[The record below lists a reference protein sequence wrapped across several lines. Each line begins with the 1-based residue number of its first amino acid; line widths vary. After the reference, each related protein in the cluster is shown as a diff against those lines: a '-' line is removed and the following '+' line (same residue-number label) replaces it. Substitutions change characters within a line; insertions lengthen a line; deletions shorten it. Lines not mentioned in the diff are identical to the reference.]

1 MALRRDA
8 GHALVELAH
17 RVYETFPERAGERS
31 VWTIGRI
38 ALDPGVQSIVPGRAE
53 MHLQF
58 RDEDEAI
65 LDRLEEHARALVA
78 ESNARGR
85 AEACMTEVG
94 KRSIPAM
101 MDERLRGHIERAAE
115 HHAPGDWVSMPS
127 AAIHD
132 AQVLARHMPA
142 AMMFVPSIG
151 GVSHAFEEDTSE
163 EDIVAWRP
171 GVRDRGREHA
181 PRLSGDTV
189 APAFTTGKRC
199 DEPRGT
205 AMKFYTAQETIRL
218 TLSQAIV
225 KHLQAQ
231 YSERDGVERRFIQGV
246 WGILGHG
253 NVSGLSQALVEY
265 GRDLPFHQ
273 PANEQSMV
281 HAVSGFARAN
291 RRLATMACTSSIG
304 PGTTN
309 MLTGATTAT
318 ICRLPVLLLPSD
330 YYASRYQG
338 QVLQDIEHP
347 VSMDMSVTD
356 CFRVVSRF
364 FDRITRPEQ
373 ILFSLPEAMRILT
386 DPGETGAVT
395 IALPQDIQG
404 YAFDY
409 PANFFDRKVWR
420 VERRRPDAQR
430 IAEAVALLKA
440 ARRPYIIAGGGVH
453 YSEAWDELATFA
465 ETFGI
470 PVGETHAGRGAIR
483 NDSPMLV
490 GGTGHLGTQPAAHF
504 AETADLVI
512 CVGTR
517 LADFVTGSNS
527 AFQHPDVR
535 FVSINVGA
543 HDAHKIGAMPI
554 LADARDALRALTRE
568 AGAAEVR
575 PAPEYGGEVAT
586 RKGAWGELL
595 RTEVFR
601 ERSNERMSQG
611 HLIGIINDSMQD
623 GDTLVAAAGTIP
635 ADLTKL
641 FDASGGRNLHLEFGN
656 SCMGYDIP
664 AAIGVR
670 MAQEGGEV
678 LILMGDGNYQMHPME
693 LVTAMQERTKV
704 TVLLNV
710 NHGFQSIHGHQK
722 ALVGHSLGN
731 EFRIRDPRTGRL
743 DDGPFVEI
751 DYVKNAESIGL
762 RAWLANTEQE
772 IREALAAARRE
783 TASCMIVVETEK
795 YRFTPDSGVWWE
807 VVGAEVTGDPKTR
820 ELVEAREAGRARQRF
835 YN

>member
-1 MALRRDA
+1 
-8 GHALVELAH
+8 
-17 RVYETFPERAGERS
+17 
-31 VWTIGRI
+31 
-38 ALDPGVQSIVPGRAE
+38 
-53 MHLQF
+53 
-58 RDEDEAI
+58 
-65 LDRLEEHARALVA
+65 
-78 ESNARGR
+78 
-85 AEACMTEVG
+85 
-94 KRSIPAM
+94 
-101 MDERLRGHIERAAE
+101 
-115 HHAPGDWVSMPS
+115 
-127 AAIHD
+127 
-132 AQVLARHMPA
+132 
-142 AMMFVPSIG
+142 
-151 GVSHAFEEDTSE
+151 
-163 EDIVAWRP
+163 
-171 GVRDRGREHA
+171 
-181 PRLSGDTV
+181 
-189 APAFTTGKRC
+189 
-199 DEPRGT
+199 
-205 AMKFYTAQETIRL
+205 MKFYSGQETVRL

-225 KHLQAQ
+225 KYLMGQ
-231 YSERDGVERRFIQGV
+231 YSERDGVERRFIQGM

-265 GRDLPFHQ
+265 GGDLAFHQ
-273 PANEQSMV
+273 PTNEQSMV
-281 HAVSGFARAN
+281 HAASAFARAN
-291 RRLATMACTSSIG
+291 LRLATMACTSSIG

-318 ICRLPVLLLPSD
+318 INRLPVLLVPSD

-356 CFRVVSRF
+356 CFRVVSRY

-386 DPGETGAVT
+386 DPADTGTAT

-409 PANFFDRKVWR
+409 PANFFEKRVWR
-420 VERRRPDAQR
+420 VERRQPDAER
-430 IAEAVALLKA
+430 VAEAVALLKA
-440 ARRPYIIAGGGVH
+440 AERPYIIAGGGVL
-453 YSEAWDELATFA
+453 YSEASDELTSFA
-465 ETFGI
+465 ETFGV
-470 PVGETHAGRGAIR
+470 PVGETHAGRGAIG

-490 GGTGHLGTQPAAHF
+490 GGTGHLGTRAAARL

-517 LADFVTGSNS
+517 LGDFVTGSNS
-527 AFQHPDVR
+527 AFQHPEVR

-543 HDAHKIGAMPI
+543 HDAFKIGALPI
-554 LADARDALRALTRE
+554 VADAREALRMLARE
-568 AGAAEVR
+568 AAAAGVGPNPRYQEEV
-575 PAPEYGGEVAT
+575 ES
-586 RKGAWGELL
+586 RKRAWRELL
-595 RTEVFR
+595 TTEVFR
-601 ERSNERMSQG
+601 DRSNERMSQG
-611 HLIGIINDSMQD
+611 QLIGLVNGSMQH

-670 MAQEGGEV
+670 MAQDQGEV
-678 LILMGDGNYQMHPME
+678 LILIGDGNYQMHPME

-704 TVLLNV
+704 TVVLNV

-731 EFRIRDPRTGRL
+731 EFRVRDPESGKL
-743 DDGPFVEI
+743 DDGPVVEI

-772 IREALAAARRE
+772 VRDALAAARQE
-783 TASCMIVVETEK
+783 TRPCMIVVETEM

-820 ELVEAREAGRARQRF
+820 ELVEAREAGRSRQRF

>member
-1 MALRRDA
+1 
-8 GHALVELAH
+8 
-17 RVYETFPERAGERS
+17 
-31 VWTIGRI
+31 
-38 ALDPGVQSIVPGRAE
+38 
-53 MHLQF
+53 
-58 RDEDEAI
+58 
-65 LDRLEEHARALVA
+65 
-78 ESNARGR
+78 
-85 AEACMTEVG
+85 
-94 KRSIPAM
+94 
-101 MDERLRGHIERAAE
+101 
-115 HHAPGDWVSMPS
+115 
-127 AAIHD
+127 
-132 AQVLARHMPA
+132 
-142 AMMFVPSIG
+142 
-151 GVSHAFEEDTSE
+151 
-163 EDIVAWRP
+163 
-171 GVRDRGREHA
+171 
-181 PRLSGDTV
+181 
-189 APAFTTGKRC
+189 
-199 DEPRGT
+199 
-205 AMKFYTAQETIRL
+205 MKFYTAQETIRL

-225 KHLQAQ
+225 KYLQAQ
-231 YSERDGVERRFIQGV
+231 YSERDGVQRRFIQGV

-304 PGTTN
+304 PGATN

-330 YYASRYQG
+330 YYASRFQG

-430 IAEAVALLKA
+430 IAEAVAMLKA

-535 FVSINVGA
+535 FVSINVGT

-554 LADARDALRALTRE
+554 LADAREALRALTRE

-586 RKGAWGELL
+586 RKAAWGELL
-595 RTEVFR
+595 RAEVFR

-611 HLIGIINDSMQD
+611 HLIGIINDTMQG

-641 FDASGGRNLHLEFGN
+641 FDASRGRNLHLEFGN

-704 TVLLNV
+704 TVVLNV

-743 DDGPFVEI
+743 DDGPFLEV
-751 DYVKNAESIGL
+751 DYVKNAQSIGL
-762 RAWLANTEQE
+762 RAWLANTEHE
-772 IREALAAARRE
+772 IRAALAAARRE